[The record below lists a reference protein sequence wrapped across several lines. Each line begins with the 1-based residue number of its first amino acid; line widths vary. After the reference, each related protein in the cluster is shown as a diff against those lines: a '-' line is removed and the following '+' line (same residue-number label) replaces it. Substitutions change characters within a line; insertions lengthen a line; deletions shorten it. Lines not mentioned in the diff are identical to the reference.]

1 MLTALVARNFDVPAV
16 VVSGVL
22 FERVEE
28 KVSIMFAVR

>member
-28 KVSIMFAVR
+28 RVSIVFAVR